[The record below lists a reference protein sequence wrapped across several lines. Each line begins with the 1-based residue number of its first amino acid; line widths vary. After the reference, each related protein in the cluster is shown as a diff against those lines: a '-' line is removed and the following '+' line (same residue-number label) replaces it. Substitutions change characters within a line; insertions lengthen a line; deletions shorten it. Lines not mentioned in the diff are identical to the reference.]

1 MASESQF
8 SPGGPPPK
16 SGSNTLLWMLGI
28 GGLCLLLCCGGGVF
42 VAWRLGSV
50 AQDFVANMATSDP
63 QEIRRQTQ
71 EMLDIDIPETYKPM
85 QGMNLMAF
93 RMVMYQT
100 SQAEDGAS
108 GMLTLMQMTIDQPG
122 VTAEQQ
128 EQQLR
133 DSMRQQQAN
142 QDFEASKSE
151 TREIEIR
158 GEKVPFQFS
167 EGTVDQG
174 GQQQS
179 MHTVSGVVTGTQDR
193 SVMIQITVPDEA
205 YDEQAIVEMLQSIK

>member
-1 MASESQF
+1 
-8 SPGGPPPK
+8 
-16 SGSNTLLWMLGI
+16 
-28 GGLCLLLCCGGGVF
+28 
-42 VAWRLGSV
+42 
-50 AQDFVANMATSDP
+50 
-63 QEIRRQTQ
+63 
-71 EMLDIDIPETYKPM
+71 MLDIDIPETYKPM